1 MEEYVNKED
10 LLVLINAEI
19 EFAKLVGNFSR
30 VTALSW
36 ALAAIKTLPT
46 LEVIKEKQ
54 QNEPILYRHTEERE

>member
-19 EFAKLVGNFSR
+19 EFAKLVGNTQR

-36 ALAAIKTLPT
+36 AKAAISTLPI
-46 LEVIKEKQ
+46 LRVNREKD
-54 QNEPILYRHTEERE
+54 NAPIFYRHTDERE

>member
-10 LLVLINAEI
+10 LLDLINAEM
-19 EFAKLVGNFSR
+19 EFANLVGNFTR

-46 LEVIKEKQ
+46 LEVIKEKP